1 MHMPDTRFYPPPR
14 RRTSL
19 TRIFAS
25 LFLFVL
31 LTGLLHAQ
39 TLDDGIM
46 VAKRALFA
54 GDIYTYDSWDQY
66 WEGRLKR
73 VNGNLGTVSTQTNA
87 LYFNYGF
94 ADRLNFIVNI
104 SYVWTHASQGVLH
117 DQKGFQDITVAA
129 KYNLFQ
135 RPFEA
140 GTVRAFAVI
149 SGAFPLPNYQPNF
162 QPLSI
167 GNQSKRVSGRFTL
180 NFQSKKGWY
189 ANGSSAFTW
198 RDNVTI
204 DAPYYYTNGQLF
216 LTDNVEMP
224 DVFDYVVS
232 GGYHKPC
239 MKFEGSFMQ
248 QRTQGG
254 GEIRR
259 QDAPFISNHV
269 NFSKVGATLMYPVPK
284 LRDLAFQFVFGYI
297 VDGRNVGQSTSY
309 STALL
314 YTLHFPGRP
323 TR

>member
-1 MHMPDTRFYPPPR
+1 MLAR
-14 RRTSL
+14 
-19 TRIFAS
+19 

-31 LTGLLHAQ
+31 FTAFLQAQ

-46 VAKRALFA
+46 VAKHALFA
-54 GDIYTYDSWDQY
+54 GDIYTYDSWDHY

-73 VNGNLGTVSTQTNA
+73 VNGNLGAVSTQTNA

-94 ADRLNFIVNI
+94 SDRLNFIANI
-104 SYVWTHASQGVLH
+104 PYIWTHASQGVLH

-129 KYNLFQ
+129 KYNFFEKKL
-135 RPFEA
+135 EA
-140 GTVRAFAVI
+140 GSLRTFAVI
-149 SGAFPLPNYQPNF
+149 SGSFPLTNYQPDF

-198 RDNVTI
+198 RDSVTI
-204 DAPYYYTNGQLF
+204 DAPYYYTNGHLF
-216 LTDNVEMP
+216 LTDTVEMP
-224 DVFDYVVS
+224 DVFDYVLS
-232 GGYHKPC
+232 GGYHKPG

-297 VDGRNVGQSTSY
+297 VDGRNAGQSTSY